1 VQLDPRESLRGD
13 PPVNGILDGSQRMP
27 RLDDSPLYL
36 SSPFIAVVADEPVDD
51 TVEPVERWGKRHAE
65 DDRWTV

>member
-1 VQLDPRESLRGD
+1 
-13 PPVNGILDGSQRMP
+13 MP
-27 RLDDSPLYL
+27 CLDDSPLYL

-51 TVEPVERWGKRHAE
+51 VVEPIERRGKRHAE